1 MSQNANVE
9 GLEIIPVFVD
19 KLCKLVQD
27 KPAENR
33 ERCLLKTKTT
43 LACALVA
50 GAGED
55 LLASS
60 GQRARLVRPL
70 DFLVVSDHAE
80 YLGIADLLDTGNLA
94 TIRSKQMGKR
104 SQYP

>member
-1 MSQNANVE
+1 ME
-9 GLEIIPVFVD
+9 GSEIIPIFVD
-19 KLCKLVQD
+19 KLCKLIHDQPV
-27 KPAENR
+27 ENR
-33 ERCLLKTKTT
+33 ERCHLKRKST

-55 LLASS
+55 FLASS

-80 YLGIADLLDTGNLA
+80 YLGIADLLDTRNLA